1 MLYKIRVCAHLLVV
15 VVVSS
20 GRSINRYMLACGER
34 EERALAIAIA
44 IAQSHISKLLCQDV
58 DDQGAP
64 AGEWMRTLA
73 LAGLGVVLLPHVARQ
88 LVFLCRVMSE

>member
-1 MLYKIRVCAHLLVV
+1 VLYKIRVCAHLLVV
-15 VVVSS
+15 VVVGS

-44 IAQSHISKLLCQDV
+44 QSHTSKLLCQDV

-88 LVFLCRVMSE
+88 LVFLPCDE